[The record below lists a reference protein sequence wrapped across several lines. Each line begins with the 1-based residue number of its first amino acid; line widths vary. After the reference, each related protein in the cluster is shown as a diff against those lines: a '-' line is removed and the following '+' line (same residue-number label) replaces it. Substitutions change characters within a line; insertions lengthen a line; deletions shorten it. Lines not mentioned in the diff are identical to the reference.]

1 MGEGGCCS
9 FCVYNNAVGE
19 WIGRWSS
26 WVSNLSSIWIG
37 VTRRCCVW
45 ASRWND
51 IEKLKVAYSGCLF
64 LFCLGGGDVRDWY
77 LSHVP
82 KCLCNSF
89 FLRDGNIGGG
99 WSQNKK
105 CYEVI
110 EFKEVA
116 LLKHNPP
123 IAQVSYSRNAKF
135 IFEMFKKKTLIQIW
149 EENGCHLL
157 NNGSLKELT
166 YFLWLALCNRLQWI
180 PFFFLR

>member
-1 MGEGGCCS
+1 MNWTLILLGFQPVLDMDWCYEALLCVS
-9 FCVYNNAVGE
+9 FSLE
-19 WIGRWSS
+19 WHRKIE
-26 WVSNLSSIWIG
+26 
-37 VTRRCCVW
+37 
-45 ASRWND
+45 SRVLWM
-51 IEKLKVAYSGCLF
+51 LVFVLF
-64 LFCLGGGDVRDWY
+64 GGGGDVRDWY

-110 EFKEVA
+110 EFKEVT